1 MVIFHYIR
9 SKNKIHFS
17 DVELFCKDLGELS
30 SIVSTITA
38 FIAANNASIC
48 LFNGQMGAGKTTI
61 IRAVCAN
68 LGVIDNVSSPT
79 FSIVNEYLT
88 SKGAS
93 IYHFDF
99 YRLKSEKEA
108 YDIGVEEYFESGNL
122 CFLEW
127 ASQIPS
133 LVPTNH
139 VEINISVLPD
149 NQRVIKLTNHE

>member
-1 MVIFHYIR
+1 M
-9 SKNKIHFS
+9 
-17 DVELFCKDLGELS
+17 ELFCRDLSELS
-30 SIVSTITA
+30 SIALKITS
-38 FIAANNASIC
+38 FINANKAVVC
-48 LFNGQMGAGKTTI
+48 LFNGQMGAGKTTLI
-61 IRAVCAN
+61 KAVCAV

-99 YRLKSEKEA
+99 YRIKSEKEA
-108 YDIGVEEYFESGNL
+108 YNIGVEEYFESGNL

-133 LVPTNH
+133 LLPTNH
-139 VEINISVLPD
+139 IEINISVLTD